1 MARASCPY
9 PRLLLYA
16 LIVGLLGGCVAT
28 AFYLGLKLGFA
39 LLWGTDPSQVSIGT
53 WAHLYPYIPL
63 VTAFGGLL
71 VGLSVKFFGAT
82 GGLADAIAEVHHAGR
97 LSYRFLPG
105 MALASSLSLLFGSS
119 AGPES
124 PMIDINGGL
133 GSWFAERLH
142 LPPESTRIL
151 TLCGMAAG
159 MGVFF
164 EAPLGATLF
173 VLEVPHRRSVEFYE
187 AIIPAL
193 ISAATGFTLFR
204 VMTGTTIGGI
214 YTFPAYDT
222 LRPEDI
228 GFAVLLGIIGAAVG
242 TLFIFLDRQ
251 IQRWLIPYRQY
262 PLVLIVAVGFLIG
275 LIALIHPI
283 TLFYGERQIEQVIQ
297 VVNRYSVGILLSVA
311 FFKLV
316 ALSLCLRGGFR
327 GGVVFPLFFVGACVG
342 MAVHEALPNTPL
354 SVALAGMMAAITVVV
369 TKTPLGLAV
378 ILTVIS
384 HTAMLPLI
392 MIATLTSYLLT
403 LPIAWLP
410 SQQSRDAAPDP

>member
-16 LIVGLLGGCVAT
+16 LIIGLLGGCVAT

-71 VGLSVKFFGAT
+71 VGLSVKFCGAK
-82 GGLADAIAEVHHAGR
+82 GGLAEAIAELHHGGR

-105 MALASSLSLLFGSS
+105 MALASGLSLLFGSS

-133 GSWFAERLH
+133 GTWLAARLN
-142 LPPESTRIL
+142 LSPDSTRIL

-159 MGVFF
+159 MSVFF
-164 EAPLGATLF
+164 ESPLGATLF
-173 VLEVPHRRSVEFYE
+173 VLELPHRRSLEFYE
-187 AIIPAL
+187 AILPAL
-193 ISAATGFTLFR
+193 ISAVAGFTLFR
-204 VMTGTTIGGI
+204 VITGTTIGGI
-214 YTFPAYDT
+214 YRFPTYDS

-228 GFAVLLGIIGAAVG
+228 GFAVLIGIIGAAVG
-242 TLFIFLDRQ
+242 TLFVFLDRQ
-251 IQRWLIPYRQY
+251 IERWLTPYRQY

-297 VVNRYSVGILLSVA
+297 VVNRYSISILLSVA
-311 FFKLV
+311 FFKLL
-316 ALSLCLRGGFR
+316 ALSLCLQGGFR

-342 MAVHEALPNTPL
+342 MAVHQALPNTPL

-384 HTAMLPLI
+384 HTAVLPLI
-392 MIATLTSYLLT
+392 TIATLSSYLLT
-403 LPIAWLP
+403 LPIAWIP
-410 SQQSRDAAPDP
+410 SQRSRQDPPDP

>member
-1 MARASCPY
+1 MATTSCPY

-28 AFYLGLKLGFA
+28 VFYLGLKLGFA
-39 LLWGTDPSQVSIGT
+39 LLWATDPSQVSIGT

-82 GGLADAIAEVHHAGR
+82 GGLADAIAELHHEGR

-105 MALASSLSLLFGSS
+105 MALASGLSLLFGSS

-133 GSWFAERLH
+133 GSWLGDRLN
-142 LPPESTRIL
+142 LSADRIRIL

-164 EAPLGATLF
+164 ESPLGATLF
-173 VLEVPHRRSVEFYE
+173 VLEVPHRRSVEFHE

-204 VMTGTTIGGI
+204 VITGTTIGGI

-222 LRPEDI
+222 LRPNDI
-228 GFAVLLGIIGAAVG
+228 GFAVLIGIIGAAVG
-242 TLFIFLDRQ
+242 ALFIFLDRQ
-251 IQRWLIPYRQY
+251 IQRWLAPYQQY
-262 PLVLIVAVGFLIG
+262 PLILIVVVGFLIG

-283 TLFYGERQIEQVIQ
+283 TLFYGERQIEQVIR
-297 VVNRYSVGILLSVA
+297 VVNRYSIGILLSVA

-342 MAVHEALPNTPL
+342 MAVHQALPNTPL
-354 SVALAGMMAAITVVV
+354 SVALAGMMSAITVVV

-384 HTAMLPLI
+384 HTAMLPL
-392 MIATLTSYLLT
+392 MTIATLTSYLLT
-403 LPIAWLP
+403 LPIAWIP
-410 SQQSRDAAPDP
+410 SQRSRDDAPDP